1 MISRTITLAALLSFS
16 SLLQGVHGDDMP
28 KLKSMTSEQFKSP
41 EWVNEI
47 QLSGTFRLGGKGF
60 ASLTTPRGNF
70 WVEEG
75 KSSSGYK
82 LIELDT
88 SQSQPSALIQKGDQ
102 QAWIG
107 LRSGIVPRT
116 REVRTGDLRM
126 RGGLYYARGDKEPFT
141 GKQIT
146 PRSDGSKWL
155 EMPYVNGKRHG
166 MHIWYDNDGRI
177 GSETPYVDGN
187 ANGTEIKYRRN
198 GSKEMETVYVKHSK
212 QSEVWYREDG
222 SKWKEMPYK
231 GHVLHG
237 TAVSYQKDGSIKQ
250 ETPWVNGK
258 INGMQIGYREDG
270 SKAME
275 TLYENGKEISRKE
288 F

>member
-1 MISRTITLAALLSFS
+1 MISRTITLATLLSFG
-16 SLLQGVHGDDMP
+16 SLLQGVHGEDMP

-60 ASLTTPRGNF
+60 ASLTTPRENF

-88 SQSQPSALIQKGDQ
+88 SKSQPSALIQKGDQ

-107 LRSGIVPRT
+107 LRTGIVPRT
-116 REVRTGDLRM
+116 REVRNGNLTW

-141 GKQIT
+141 GKKIT

-155 EMPYVNGKRHG
+155 EWPYVNG
-166 MHIWYDNDGRI
+166 
-177 GSETPYVDGN
+177 
-187 ANGTEIKYRRN
+187 
-198 GSKEMETVYVKHSK
+198 
-212 QSEVWYREDG
+212 
-222 SKWKEMPYK
+222 
-231 GHVLHG
+231 
-237 TAVSYQKDGSIKQ
+237 
-250 ETPWVNGK
+250 
-258 INGMQIGYREDG
+258 
-270 SKAME
+270 
-275 TLYENGKEISRKE
+275 
-288 F
+288 

>member
-1 MISRTITLAALLSFS
+1 MISRTITLATLLSFG
-16 SLLQGVHGDDMP
+16 SLLQGVHGEDMP

-88 SQSQPSALIQKGDQ
+88 SKSQPSALIQKGDQ

-107 LRSGIVPRT
+107 LRTGIVPRT
-116 REVRTGDLRM
+116 REVTIGNLTW

-141 GKQIT
+141 GKKIT

-155 EMPYVNGKRHG
+155 EMPYREWQKAWHE
-166 MHIWYDNDGRI
+166 DSLLEGRI
-177 GSETPYVDGN
+177 EVF
-187 ANGTEIKYRRN
+187 RN
-198 GSKEMETVYVKHSK
+198 PLCGG
-212 QSEVWYREDG
+212 Q
-222 SKWKEMPYK
+222 K
-231 GHVLHG
+231 GWHG
-237 TAVSYQKDGSIKQ
+237 D
-250 ETPWVNGK
+250 
-258 INGMQIGYREDG
+258 
-270 SKAME
+270 
-275 TLYENGKEISRKE
+275 
-288 F
+288 

>member
-1 MISRTITLAALLSFS
+1 MINRIIPLASLLSLA
-16 SLLQGVHGDDMP
+16 SLLQGALERDMP

-47 QLSGTFRLGGKGF
+47 QLSGIFRLQGKGF

-75 KSSSGYK
+75 KFSSGYK

-107 LRSGIVPRT
+107 FRTGIVPRT
-116 REVRTGDLRM
+116 REVRTGNLRM
-126 RGGLYYARGDKEPFT
+126 RGGLYYARGDKEPFN

-166 MHIWYDNDGRI
+166 TEIWYDNDGRI
-177 GSETPYVDGN
+177 WAETPYVDGRLQGVAIEYYEDGAKSSETPYVDDN
-187 ANGTEIKYRRN
+187 RMARKLSIAGTDRRR
-198 GSKEMETVYVKHSK
+198 VK
-212 QSEVWYREDG
+212 
-222 SKWKEMPYK
+222 PF
-231 GHVLHG
+231 
-237 TAVSYQKDGSIKQ
+237 T
-250 ETPWVNGK
+250 
-258 INGMQIGYREDG
+258 
-270 SKAME
+270 
-275 TLYENGKEISRKE
+275 
-288 F
+288 